1 MPTREENL
9 KILIEGIEVVK
20 GTSVTFEITEDTKIR
35 DLDLDSLDVV
45 ELQMYYEDKMSV
57 VIKDPNGPIT
67 KVSQLLDL
75 M

>member
-9 KILIEGIEVVK
+9 KVLVEGIEVVK
-20 GTSVTFEITEDTKIR
+20 GMPIAFEITEDTQIR
-35 DLDLDSLDVV
+35 DLELDSLDVV
-45 ELQMYYEDKMSV
+45 ELQMYYEDKMRV
-57 VIKDPNGPIT
+57 VIKDPDGPIT